1 MGRTRDAAV
10 RIAER
15 GATGNPSQ
23 TYNASNGG
31 SFAET
36 IIRGFFGYQPDL
48 LAPGLVPDARPR
60 GFVGELLNARQGG
73 RLYRLASTPHGIEVT
88 IEVHP
93 TKAYLV

>member
-1 MGRTRDAAV
+1 MGKTPDAPV

-15 GATGNPSQ
+15 GGQGRPSQ

-48 LAPGLVPDARPR
+48 LRTTLVPDPRPR
-60 GFVGELLNARQGG
+60 GFQGQLLNVRQDG
-73 RLYRLASTPHGIEVT
+73 RRFNLASAEQGIETAPV
-88 IEVHP
+88 
-93 TKAYLV
+93 K